1 MGAKKV
7 VVVGGG
13 VAGMS
18 AAHEL
23 VERGFEVE
31 VLERNPDYVGG
42 KARSVDVPGS
52 NQIDPKR
59 YLPGEHGFRFFPGFY
74 AHITDTMRRIPTDR
88 GTVLDNLVSTDSV
101 MIAQAGDQPI
111 TVPVNFP
118 KSLKALTAFFRGFQA
133 MSEELSDD
141 DIAYFSGRVWR
152 LMTSCQARFD
162 QEYDGISWWEFTGAE
177 HRSPAYQRL
186 LAGGL
191 TRSLV
196 ACKAHTAS
204 TRTGGAIFLQLIYLM
219 MDASSQ
225 HTDRVLNAPTNEA
238 WLTPWIAHLKARGV
252 RYTHGATVTELHV
265 DAGKIAGVR
274 YTGADTPVAHTAR
287 GDYYVLAVPVE
298 RAASL
303 VSPALLALDP
313 GLNNIIKLAPNVEWM
328 NGIQFYLNT
337 ELDMHRGHTIFSD
350 SNWALT
356 SISQKQ
362 FWPSYDLRD
371 RGNGKVVCVL
381 SVDISDWETP
391 GDFNRKA
398 ARDCTPAEIKAEVWA
413 QLQQEL
419 NVDGHEVLRDD
430 MLEAYYLDS
439 SIVPVDTHFTE
450 SMLAGLTGM
459 EQEKLHKVFN
469 LEPLL
474 VNQVNTWKTRPAA
487 VTQVPNLFLAS
498 DYVQTYTD
506 LATMEGANEAA
517 RRAVNG
523 ILRASRSKAK
533 RCEIWAMQHP
543 AWLAPFRWWDFMALV
558 ASNVV
563 RDIRR
568 TFSGA

>member
-7 VVVGGG
+7 VVIGGG

-23 VERGFEVE
+23 VERGFDVE

-42 KARSVDVPGS
+42 KARSVNVPGS
-52 NQIDPKR
+52 NQIDPAR

-74 AHITDTMRRIPTDR
+74 AHITDTMRRIPTDS
-88 GTVLDNLVSTDSV
+88 GSVFDNLVSTESV

-118 KSLKALTAFFRGFQA
+118 KSLKELTVFFKGFQE
-133 MSEELSDD
+133 MSQELSDD

-152 LMTSCQARFD
+152 LMTSCKARFD
-162 QEYDGISWWEFTGAE
+162 QEYDGISWWDFTGAE

-219 MDASSQ
+219 LDASSQ

-238 WLTPWIAHLKARGV
+238 WLNPWIAHLKARGV
-252 RYTHGATVTELHV
+252 RYTHGATVTELQV
-265 DAGKIAGVR
+265 DAGKITGVR
-274 YTGADTPVAHTAR
+274 YTDAAGANQTAR

-313 GLNNIIKLAPNVEWM
+313 GLRNIIKLAPNVEWM

-362 FWPSYDLRD
+362 FWPDYDLSG

-391 GDFNRKA
+391 GDFNGKA
-398 ARDCTPAEIKAEVWA
+398 ARDCTPEEIKAEVWA
-413 QLQQEL
+413 QLRQEL
-419 NVDGHEVLRDD
+419 NVDGREVLRDD

-439 SIVPVDTHFTE
+439 SIVPIDTHFTE
-450 SMLAGLTGM
+450 AMQAGLSGA
-459 EQEKLHKVFN
+459 EQDKLQKVFN

-474 VNQVNTWKTRPAA
+474 VNQVNTWKMRPTAI
-487 VTQVPNLFLAS
+487 TKVPNLFLAS

-523 ILRASRSKAK
+523 ILRVSRSGAQP
-533 RCEIWAMQHP
+533 CQLWPLQHP
-543 AWLAPFRWWDFMALV
+543 GWLTPFQCWDFVKLM

-563 RDIRR
+563 RDLRR